1 MNKAIPSLVTN
12 LSGMKSAMYPICES
26 TMNVTTRIETRIRSF
41 LSPIIDGGKAPARFD
56 LAISFALVVRQ
67 RDDL

>member
-1 MNKAIPSLVTN
+1 MNKAIPSLVAS

-41 LSPIIDGGKAPARFD
+41 LSPIIDGGKALARFA
-56 LAISFALVVRQ
+56 LTISFALGVGERNI
-67 RDDL
+67 L